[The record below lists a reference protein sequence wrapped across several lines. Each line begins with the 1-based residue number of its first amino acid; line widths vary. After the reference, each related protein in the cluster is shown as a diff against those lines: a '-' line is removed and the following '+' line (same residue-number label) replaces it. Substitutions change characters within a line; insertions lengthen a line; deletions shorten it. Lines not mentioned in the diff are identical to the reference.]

1 MTDST
6 TSEGWLK
13 KTNFIEDGESPI
25 QATIRL
31 EVARLHASH
40 YLSHEIREYSQW
52 FRGADNQVADAL
64 SRDDNRTDKEL
75 TKILRSHCPSQVPP
89 HFEIVPLPSK
99 KILWLTLLLQRLPQ
113 KPELAEEHMRTTL
126 GHGPATQNT
135 ATALAS
141 TGTKSSTECP
151 NSTELLSWGLSPW
164 LYVKGDFQDRVM
176 VPWLKSQSKVPSM
189 QWLRPSEKMDE
200 KTPIGTQSAILD
212 DFYSGN

>member
-13 KTNFIEDGESPI
+13 KTNFIEDGESLI

-52 FRGADNQVADAL
+52 FRGADNQVANAL
-64 SRDDNRTDKEL
+64 SRGDNRTDEEL

-89 HFEIVPLPSK
+89 HFKIVPLPSK
-99 KILWLTLLLQRLPQ
+99 IISWLTLLLQRLPQ

-126 GHGPATQNT
+126 GRGPATQNT
-135 ATALAS
+135 ATASAS
-141 TGTKSSTECP
+141 METLSSTECP
-151 NSTELLSWGLSPW
+151 DSTELLSWGFLPW

-176 VPWLKSQSKVPSM
+176 VPWLKSQSKVPST

-200 KTPIGTQSAILD
+200 KTPIGTQRTTMGN
-212 DFYSGN
+212 FYSGN